1 MKPMEM
7 TPGIKE
13 NNIMVIEKNTTAS
26 GADQALHAIEQLV
39 LFASR
44 RRLIEPADI
53 DYSRN
58 LLLEQFRFSEP
69 YTGKVD
75 DTELQGPQAPLDVLI
90 DYGFEIGLIPENSD
104 TYRDLLDAK
113 IMGLLLARP
122 SEVNA
127 EFYRLS
133 GEQGVAAATGRFYQL
148 SIDSNYIRMD
158 RISKNVYW
166 LQPTPY
172 GNLEMTINLSKPEK
186 NPKEIAMA
194 RLLPPPIYP
203 KCLLC
208 RENVGYAGR
217 LNHPARQNLR
227 AIPIELNSEKW
238 FFQYSPYVYYNEHC
252 IVFHHDHVPMKL
264 TKDTL
269 KRLLG
274 FVSEFPHYFIGSNA
288 DLPIVGGSILTHDHF
303 QGGRHTFAL
312 QKAPIEQSFNHP
324 KYPGVDLGLVKWPMS
339 VIRLNGENPD
349 ILLECADDLYEA
361 WKSYSDPAADILAFS
376 EAGGERQPHN
386 TITPIVRR
394 SEDGGYEMDMVLR
407 NNRTSEEHPE
417 GIFHPHREMH
427 HIKKENI
434 GLIEVMGLAILPGRL
449 KNELDRVADILAG
462 NAAELEALGSG
473 ADHPLAQHADWIA
486 ELTGRFGTVMDRE
499 EAVRTVRN
507 EVGIKFTQILEHAG
521 VFKCSSEGREAFR
534 NFIISFGAV

>member
-1 MKPMEM
+1 MNSLDTVSAMKESDV
-7 TPGIKE
+7 
-13 NNIMVIEKNTTAS
+13 MVSDNTAAS
-26 GADQALHAIEQLV
+26 AADRALYAIEQLV
-39 LFASR
+39 LFAVR
-44 RRLIEPADI
+44 RRLIEPADT

-58 LLLEQFRFSEP
+58 LLLDQFRFTEP
-69 YTGKVD
+69 YTGDVD
-75 DTELQGPQAPLDVLI
+75 ETELSGPQGPLDILI
-90 DYGFEIGLIPENSD
+90 DYGFGIGLIPENSD

-113 IMGLLLARP
+113 IMGLLMARP

-127 EFYRLS
+127 EYYRLS
-133 GEQGVAAATGRFYQL
+133 EERGGAAATDRFYQL

-166 LQPTPY
+166 LQPSPY
-172 GNLEMTINLSKPEK
+172 GDLEMTINLSKPEK
-186 NPKEIAMA
+186 NPKEIAAA
-194 RLLPPPIYP
+194 RLLPPPVYP

-208 RENVGYAGR
+208 RENIGYAGR

-227 AIPIELNSEKW
+227 AIPITLNDEKW

-312 QKAPIEQSFNHP
+312 QKAPIEETFNHP
-324 KYPGVDLGLVKWPMS
+324 KYPGVSLGLVNWPMS
-339 VIRLNGENPD
+339 VIRLQGDEPD
-349 ILLECADDLYEA
+349 ILLECANDLYEA
-361 WKSYSDPAADILAFS
+361 WKSYSDSAADILAFT
-376 EAGGERQPHN
+376 ELEGERQPHN
-386 TITPIVRR
+386 TVTPIVRR
-394 SEDGGYEMDMVLR
+394 SEGGGYELDLVLR

-449 KNELDRVADILAG
+449 KQELDDIADILAG
-462 NAAELEALGSG
+462 NSAELEAVRSV

-486 ELTGRFGTVMDRE
+486 ELTERFGTAMDHE
-499 EAVRTVRN
+499 DAVRTVRN
-507 EVGIKFTQILEHAG
+507 EVGLKFAQILEHAG
-521 VFKCSSEGREAFR
+521 VYKRTSEGREAFR
-534 NFIISFGAV
+534 RFVKSFGAVE